1 MRTFKSRRL
10 LIVILLAT
18 STLLSAQ
25 KKADPWNK
33 SAATKWFNKGAWAGA
48 MTLQV
53 DKSVNVVAF
62 AKQYHANQAAW
73 DLVFGWLATND
84 PATFPVGKYVL
95 DSLNVTLTITDAP
108 SVRPFEQTK
117 WEAHCQKIDLQ
128 YIARGAEKMGIAP
141 VSGAKV
147 VMQYDSKK
155 DVGFYQPNEKKA
167 KYIVAKPGTFLLFF
181 PSDAHRPNIQVEG
194 CDTVRKVVFKI
205 RVVSN

>member
-1 MRTFKSRRL
+1 MKKIIYGIL
-10 LIVILLAT
+10 LIVLSLAICT
-18 STLLSAQ
+18 SLSAQ
-25 KKADPWNK
+25 KSADPWTK
-33 SAATKWFNKGAWAGA
+33 KEATKWFNKGAWAGT
-48 MTLQV
+48 MTLKA
-53 DKSVNVVAF
+53 DKSVNVVDF
-62 AKQYHANQAAW
+62 AKQYHQNKAAW
-73 DLVFGWLATND
+73 DLVFDWFAKND

-117 WEAHCQKIDLQ
+117 WEAHCQKVDLQ

-147 VMQYDSKK
+147 LMQYDSKK

-181 PSDAHRPNIQVEG
+181 PSDTHRPNIQVEG
-194 CDTVRKVVFKI
+194 CDTVRKIVFKI
-205 RVVSN
+205 RVVSK